1 MKLILPIM
9 CSLLL
14 AGCSSNTDKSEISTT
29 VEPAAQTSSSSTQP
43 AIKTSTESV
52 EAKTVEAKTVESTPA
67 IAAAVDGKAIYTQK
81 CVSCH
86 GTKGEKPAL
95 GKSQIIADFT
105 EQQIKDALKGY
116 QDGSYGK
123 EMKGLMQ
130 GQVKSLEL
138 EQIDALAHYITTL

>member
-14 AGCSSNTDKSEISTT
+14 AGCSSNTDKSEISAT
-29 VEPAAQTSSSSTQP
+29 VEPTVQASSSTPQP
-43 AIKTSTESV
+43 AIETSTESL
-52 EAKTVEAKTVESTPA
+52 EPKTVESTPTTVA
-67 IAAAVDGKAIYTQK
+67 IAPTVDGKAIYTQK

-86 GTKGEKPAL
+86 GTKGKKSAL
-95 GKSQIIADFT
+95 GKSQVIADFT

-138 EQIDALAHYITTL
+138 EQINALAQHITTL

>member
-29 VEPAAQTSSSSTQP
+29 VEPTAQASSSSTQP

-52 EAKTVEAKTVESTPA
+52 EAKTVESPPAPVA

-86 GTKGEKPAL
+86 GTKGEKSAL

-138 EQIDALAHYITTL
+138 EQIDALAQHITTL

>member
-1 MKLILPIM
+1 MKLIYPIM

-14 AGCSSNTDKSEISTT
+14 VGCGSNTDKSEMSTT
-29 VEPAAQTSSSSTQP
+29 VEPIVQAAPSSTQP
-43 AIKTSTESV
+43 AIEKITKSV
-52 EAKTVEAKTVESTPA
+52 EPKTVASTPTTLP
-67 IAAAVDGKAIYTQK
+67 IAATVDGKTIYTQK

-86 GTKGEKPAL
+86 GMKGEKSAL

-105 EQQIKDALKGY
+105 EEQIKDALKGY

-130 GQVKSLEL
+130 GQVKSLER
-138 EQIDALAHYITTL
+138 EQIDALAKHITTL